1 MGGLRAG
8 KNVTVQT
15 RILVALLTALLLS
28 RLFLQSIFIE
38 TFLILFIIG
47 SVLFVFRFHKERAR
61 EAIQKASGSLAERKY
76 TDMLKREVGHTDEV
90 LASII
95 SEIAREFAVL
105 VPSLEELVAY
115 GRQVSTKSEQI
126 SLGADAQTF
135 SLEKTANELGTWS
148 VEEG

>member
-61 EAIQKASGSLAERKY
+61 EAIQKASGSLAESKY

>member
-47 SVLFVFRFHKERAR
+47 SVLFVFRFHKERAS